1 MRVWG
6 RIARALPCAAAALA
20 AGLAGQP
27 ADAGGEADPLAALAG
42 AEWRLVAIDG
52 APAPAAPAPITLR
65 YDGGRI
71 DGFAGCNRYFASI
84 EAAGGGAVTVGPAGA
99 TRMACPEPQM
109 ALESRFLGMLSAAVE
124 LRTGGDELVLRGS
137 GGELAFSRAAP

>member
-1 MRVWG
+1 MSVRRRLDAPSVAAVVLLAGLGW
-6 RIARALPCAAAALA
+6 RLAAA
-20 AGLAGQP
+20 
-27 ADAGGEADPLAALAG
+27 DGEADPLAALAG
-42 AEWRLVAIDG
+42 GEWRLVAIDG
-52 APAPAAPAPITLR
+52 APAPDAPAPITLR
-65 YDGGRI
+65 YEAGRI
-71 DGFAGCNRYFASI
+71 AGFAGCNRYFASI